1 MQGSRDWKKFRRHSS
16 AGDKDVCCT
25 YVMHMHAQF
34 LSAEA
39 SMCSVDSMLQSLTVV
54 LAMLVQV
61 HEFA

>member
-1 MQGSRDWKKFRRHSS
+1 MQGSRDWKKFSMHSS
-16 AGDKDVCCT
+16 ACHKDVCGT
-25 YVMHMHAQF
+25 YLVHMHAQF